1 LRVRRGT
8 SHVTASPPPPEW
20 RKRFSNPKAASL
32 PGGHFF
38 VDQFP
43 DDVARTLSDFL
54 DSIAA
59 A

>member
-1 LRVRRGT
+1 V
-8 SHVTASPPPPEW
+8 

-43 DDVARTLSDFL
+43 GDVARILSGFLAWLTRTLRRTR
-54 DSIAA
+54 A
-59 A
+59 

>member
-1 LRVRRGT
+1 MPDARFVRLDGTGGPALRYPGDM
-8 SHVTASPPPPEW
+8 

-43 DDVARTLSDFL
+43 DDVARILSGFL
-54 DSIAA
+54 A
-59 A
+59 